1 MASYLAD
8 AWILPGLM
16 ISAAFS
22 AIGGPMKDIEVA
34 VLSQTRLQAADI
46 APAMRAYMATNTL
59 GLLAAMLVAPPLVNM
74 IGATGVVFTSAA
86 LIALIGVS
94 GLVRHAAWV
103 ELDRIR
109 PA

>member
-1 MASYLAD
+1 
-8 AWILPGLM
+8 
-16 ISAAFS
+16 
-22 AIGGPMKDIEVA
+22 
-34 VLSQTRLQAADI
+34 
-46 APAMRAYMATNTL
+46 
-59 GLLAAMLVAPPLVNM
+59 
-74 IGATGVVFTSAA
+74 VFTSAA